1 MSAKP
6 TIATTENSVRTQLTP
21 SALQQENDIF
31 RGSGGVSEGNRAL
44 GFKPAF
50 YDMETGISYISRFAN
65 GKEAPMHVLDGLAD
79 ELVESRQ
86 ANGNVTAFKPGV
98 ISGFVQSNHFYTREQ
113 AALATAQLLTR
124 TQILSNP
131 LQHNDLLAAWER
143 FVLDQD
149 YPTDL
154 IRPVVED
161 SWRRC
166 HQFELDPELRH
177 APIISDKGQLEYSHF
192 LHSDLLNAARPI
204 LKRAEEHLYR
214 SDSLIL
220 LADAEGLILDLRA
233 DKQVATSAGD
243 INLIEGGIWSEK
255 VAGTNAIG
263 TALAA
268 AEPIQL
274 YGAEHFCAGIKHWTC
289 SADVIRD
296 PHDGMI
302 LGAVDLSGLTD
313 AYQSNALDFA
323 IMAARLIE
331 TNLASDYFRFRE
343 QVIEATKTMFDG
355 WKNEGLLAFDRRGRL
370 VKANQYAHRAIKELD
385 TDLVITPQC
394 RVPALDLD
402 TPSSAASIA
411 SITPD
416 WLKTPLRIPI
426 KLKDAEVGTLVVLS
440 VLDESNHN

>member
-1 MSAKP
+1 MSA
-6 TIATTENSVRTQLTP
+6 IRTQLTP
-21 SALQQENDIF
+21 SALQQENEIF
-31 RGSGGVSEGNRAL
+31 RGSGGISEGNRAL

-50 YDMETGISYISRFAN
+50 YDMETGTSHSSHFAN
-65 GKEAPMHVLDGLAD
+65 GFEAPMHVLDGLPD
-79 ELVESRQ
+79 KLVESRQ
-86 ANGNVTAFKPGV
+86 KNGKVIAVRPGV
-98 ISGFVQSNHFYTREQ
+98 ISGFVQSGNFYTREQ
-113 AALATAQLLTR
+113 AALATAQLMAR
-124 TQILSNP
+124 TQVLSNP
-131 LQHNDLLAAWER
+131 LQHNQLLAAWER

-166 HQFELDPELRH
+166 HKFELDPELRH

-192 LHSDLLNAARPI
+192 LHSDLLNAASPV

-220 LADAEGLILDLRA
+220 LADAGGQILDVRA
-233 DKQVATSAGD
+233 DENVIISAGN
-243 INLIEGGIWSEK
+243 INLIEGGVWSEQ

-331 TNLASDYFRFRE
+331 TNLASDYFIAR
-343 QVIEATKTMFDG
+343 QKVIEATKTMFDG
-355 WKNEGLLAFDRRGRL
+355 WKNEGLLAFDRHGRL
-370 VKANQYAHRAIKELD
+370 VKANQFAHRALEELGA
-385 TDLVITPQC
+385 DLVITPQC

-402 TPSSAASIA
+402 TPSSAASVA

-416 WLKTPLRIPI
+416 WLKMPLRLPI
-426 KLKDAEVGTLVVLS
+426 KLKGAEVGTLVVLS
-440 VLDESNHN
+440 VLDESSHH

>member
-1 MSAKP
+1 MSVKP
-6 TIATTENSVRTQLTP
+6 IDRTPNSTKRTQLTP
-21 SALQQENDIF
+21 SALQEENETF
-31 RGSGGVSEGNRAL
+31 RGSGGISEGNRAL

-50 YDMETGISYISRFAN
+50 YDMETGVSHPSLFAS
-65 GKEAPMHVLDGLAD
+65 GMEAPMHVLDGLPS
-79 ELVESRQ
+79 ELVESRLE
-86 ANGNVTAFKPGV
+86 NGKVAALKPGI

-113 AALATAQLLTR
+113 AALATAQLMTR
-124 TQILSNP
+124 TQMLSNP
-131 LQHNDLLAAWER
+131 QQHNQLLAAWER

-166 HQFELDPELRH
+166 HQFALDPELRF
-177 APIISDKGQLEYSHF
+177 APIISDRGQLEYSHF
-192 LHSDLLNAARPI
+192 LHADLLNAARPI
-204 LKRAEEHLYR
+204 LERAKEHLYR

-220 LADAEGLILDLRA
+220 LADAGGLILDVKA
-233 DKQVATSAGD
+233 DPHVIASAGD

-268 AEPIQL
+268 AEPVQL

-313 AYQSNALDFA
+313 SYQRNALDFA

-331 TNLASDYFRFRE
+331 TNLASAYFRSRE
-343 QVIEATKTMFDG
+343 QVIEATRNMFEG

-370 VKANQYAHRAIKELD
+370 VKANQFAHQALEELGA
-385 TDLVITPQC
+385 DLVITPQC

-402 TPSSAASIA
+402 VSPFTKIETPK
-411 SITPD
+411 
-416 WLKTPLRIPI
+416 WLEDPLRLPI
-426 KLKDAEVGTLVVLS
+426 KLKEHEVGTLVVLS
-440 VLDESNHN
+440 VHH

>member
-1 MSAKP
+1 MSARTTTTASSSP
-6 TIATTENSVRTQLTP
+6 TRTQLTP
-21 SALQQENDIF
+21 SALQQENETY
-31 RGSGGVSEGNRAL
+31 RGSGGISEGNRAL

-50 YDMETGISYISRFAN
+50 YDMETGVSHTSKFAN
-65 GKEAPMHVLDGLAD
+65 GLEAPMHVLDGLPN
-79 ELVESRQ
+79 EVVESRLEDGKV
-86 ANGNVTAFKPGV
+86 ATVKPGV
-98 ISGFVQSNHFYTREQ
+98 ISGFVQAGHFYTREQ
-113 AALATAQLLTR
+113 AALATAQLIAR
-124 TQILSNP
+124 TQMLSNP
-131 LQHNDLLAAWER
+131 LQHNQLLAAWER

-177 APIISDKGQLEYSHF
+177 APIISDKSQLEYSHY
-192 LHSDLLNAARPI
+192 LHSDLLNAAQPV
-204 LKRAEEHLYR
+204 LERAKEHLYR

-220 LADAEGLILDLRA
+220 LADAGGVILDVRA
-233 DKQVATSAGD
+233 DPHVITNAGN
-243 INLIEGGIWSEK
+243 INLIEGGIWSEE

-268 AEPIQL
+268 AEPVQL

-296 PHDGMI
+296 PHDGLI

-313 AYQSNALDFA
+313 SYQSNALDFA
-323 IMAARLIE
+323 IMATRLIE
-331 TNLASDYFRFRE
+331 ANLASDYFKSRE
-343 QVIEATKTMFDG
+343 QVIEATKIMFEG

-370 VKANQYAHRAIKELD
+370 VKANQLAHRAIEELEA
-385 TDLVITPQC
+385 DLVITPQC

-402 TPSSAASIA
+402 APASTA
-411 SITPD
+411 SMAPITPE
-416 WLKTPLRIPI
+416 WLKTLLQVPI
-426 KLKDAEVGTLVVLS
+426 KLKDNEVGTLVVLS
-440 VLDESNHN
+440 VHD

>member
-1 MSAKP
+1 MSVEP
-6 TIATTENSVRTQLTP
+6 TIITPNASTRTQLTP
-21 SALQQENDIF
+21 SALQQENDLF
-31 RGSGGVSEGNRAL
+31 RGSGGISEGNRAL

-50 YDMETGISYISRFAN
+50 YDMETGALHPSKFTN
-65 GKEAPMHVLDGLAD
+65 GIEAPMHVLDGLPS
-79 ELVESRQ
+79 ELVESRLE
-86 ANGNVTAFKPGV
+86 NGKVAAVKPGV
-98 ISGFVQSNHFYTREQ
+98 ISGFVQGNHFYTREQ
-113 AALATAQLLTR
+113 AALATAQLISR
-124 TQILSNP
+124 TQMLSNP
-131 LQHNDLLAAWER
+131 LQHNQLLAAWER
-143 FVLDQD
+143 FVVDQD

-177 APIISDKGQLEYSHF
+177 APIISDKGQLEYSHY
-192 LHSDLLNAARPI
+192 LHSDLLNAARPV
-204 LKRAEEHLYR
+204 LERAKEHLYR

-220 LADAEGLILDLRA
+220 LADAGGMILDVRA
-233 DKQVATSAGD
+233 DPHVITSAGN
-243 INLIEGGIWSEK
+243 INLIEGGIWSED

-268 AEPIQL
+268 AEPVQL

-323 IMAARLIE
+323 IMATRLIE
-331 TNLASDYFRFRE
+331 ANLASDYFRSRE
-343 QVIEATKTMFDG
+343 KVIEATKNMFEG

-370 VKANQYAHRAIKELD
+370 VKANQFSHQALEELGA
-385 TDLVITPQC
+385 DLVLTPEC

-402 TPSSAASIA
+402 APAASIE
-411 SITPD
+411 TPE
-416 WLKTPLRIPI
+416 WLETPLRLPI
-426 KLKDAEVGTLVVLS
+426 KLKDDEVGTLIVLS
-440 VLDESNHN
+440 IHH

>member
-6 TIATTENSVRTQLTP
+6 TIETTENSVRTQLTP
-21 SALQQENDIF
+21 SALQQENEIF

-50 YDMETGISYISRFAN
+50 YDMETGISYISRFGN
-65 GKEAPMHVLDGLAD
+65 GKEAPMHVLDGLPN

-86 ANGNVTAFKPGV
+86 ANGNVAAFKPGV

-124 TQILSNP
+124 TQMLSNP

-177 APIISDKGQLEYSHF
+177 APIISDKSQLEYSHF
-192 LHSDLLNAARPI
+192 LHSDLLNAARPV
-204 LKRAEEHLYR
+204 LKRAEQHLFR

-220 LADAEGLILDLRA
+220 LADAGGLILDVRA
-233 DKQVATSAGD
+233 DDHVITSAGD
-243 INLIEGGIWSEK
+243 INLIEGGVWSEK

-331 TNLASDYFRFRE
+331 TNLASDYFRSRE
-343 QVIEATKTMFDG
+343 RVIEATKTMFDG
-355 WKNEGLLAFDRRGRL
+355 WKNEGILAFDRRGRL
-370 VKANQYAHRAIKELD
+370 VKANQFAHKALEELGA
-385 TDLVITPQC
+385 DLVITPQC
-394 RVPALDLD
+394 RVPALDID
-402 TPSSAASIA
+402 APSSAESIT
-411 SITPD
+411 SITPE
-416 WLKTPLRIPI
+416 WLKTPLRLPI
-426 KLKDAEVGTLVVLS
+426 KLKDVEVGTLVVLS
-440 VLDESNHN
+440 VHN

>member
-1 MSAKP
+1 MSVKP
-6 TIATTENSVRTQLTP
+6 IITTPDTNKRTQLTP
-21 SALQQENDIF
+21 SALQQENELF
-31 RGSGGVSEGNRAL
+31 RGSGGISEGNRAL

-50 YDMETGISYISRFAN
+50 YDMETGVIHASKFAN
-65 GKEAPMHVLDGLAD
+65 GFEAPMHVLDGLPD
-79 ELVESRQ
+79 ELVESRLD
-86 ANGNVTAFKPGV
+86 NGKVAAVRPGV
-98 ISGFVQSNHFYTREQ
+98 ISGFVQNKHFYTREQ
-113 AALATAQLLTR
+113 AALATAQLIAR
-124 TQILSNP
+124 TQMLSDP
-131 LQHNDLLAAWER
+131 QQHNQLLSAWEK

-177 APIISDKGQLEYSHF
+177 APIISDKGQLEYSHY
-192 LHSDLLNAARPI
+192 LHSDLLNAAKPV
-204 LKRAEEHLYR
+204 LERAKEHLYR

-220 LADAEGLILDLRA
+220 LADAGGVVLDVRA
-233 DKQVATSAGD
+233 DQHVITTAGN
-243 INLIEGGIWSEK
+243 INLIEGGVWNEN

-268 AEPIQL
+268 AEPVQL

-296 PHDGMI
+296 PHDGLI

-313 AYQSNALDFA
+313 SYQRNALDFA

-331 TNLASDYFRFRE
+331 TNLASDYFKSRE
-343 QVIEATKTMFDG
+343 EVIEATKNMFDG

-370 VKANQYAHRAIKELD
+370 VKANQLAHKAVENMEA
-385 TDLVITPQC
+385 DLLITPQC

-402 TPSSAASIA
+402 APRSATEDTPE
-411 SITPD
+411 
-416 WLKTPLRIPI
+416 WLETPLRLPI
-426 KLKDAEVGTLVVLS
+426 KLKDREVGTLIVLS
-440 VLDESNHN
+440 VNH

>member
-1 MSAKP
+1 
-6 TIATTENSVRTQLTP
+6 LTP
-21 SALQQENDIF
+21 SALQEENDLY
-31 RGSGGVSEGNRAL
+31 RGSGGISEGNRAL

-50 YDMETGISYISRFAN
+50 YDMETGISHVSKFAN
-65 GKEAPMHVLDGLAD
+65 GLEAPMHILEGLPD
-79 ELVESRQ
+79 EVVESRQ
-86 ANGNVTAFKPGV
+86 EDGKVAAVKPGV

-113 AALATAQLLTR
+113 AALATAQLITR
-124 TQILSNP
+124 TQMLSNP
-131 LQHNDLLAAWER
+131 LQHNQLLAAWQR
-143 FVLDQD
+143 FVLGQD
-149 YPTDL
+149 YPTNL

-166 HQFELDPELRH
+166 HQFDLDPELRH
-177 APIISDKGQLEYSHF
+177 APIISDRSQLEYSHY
-192 LHSDLLNAARPI
+192 LHSDLLNAATPV
-204 LKRAEEHLYR
+204 LKRAKEHLYR

-220 LADAEGLILDLRA
+220 LADASGVILDVRA
-233 DKQVATSAGD
+233 DPHVITSAGN

-263 TALAA
+263 TALAT
-268 AEPIQL
+268 AEPVQL

-323 IMAARLIE
+323 IMATRLIE
-331 TNLASDYFRFRE
+331 ANLASDYFRSRE
-343 QVIEATKTMFDG
+343 RVIEATKNMFEG
-355 WKNEGLLAFDRRGRL
+355 WKSEGLLAFDRRGRL
-370 VKANQYAHRAIKELD
+370 VKANQLAHRALSD
-385 TDLVITPQC
+385 QGADLVISPQC

-402 TPSSAASIA
+402 APSSVAALA
-411 SITPD
+411 SITPA

-426 KLKDAEVGTLVVLS
+426 KLKDNEVGTLIVLS
-440 VLDESNHN
+440 IYD

>member
-1 MSAKP
+1 MSA
-6 TIATTENSVRTQLTP
+6 IITTTTPSSSVRTQLTP
-21 SALQQENDIF
+21 SALQEENDLY
-31 RGSGGVSEGNRAL
+31 RGSGGISEGNRAL

-50 YDMETGISYISRFAN
+50 YDMETGISHVSKFAN
-65 GKEAPMHVLDGLAD
+65 GLEAPMHILEGLPD
-79 ELVESRQ
+79 EVVESRQ
-86 ANGNVTAFKPGV
+86 EDGKVAAVKPGV

-113 AALATAQLLTR
+113 AALATAQLITR
-124 TQILSNP
+124 TQMLSNP
-131 LQHNDLLAAWER
+131 LQHNQLLAAWQR
-143 FVLDQD
+143 FVLGQD
-149 YPTDL
+149 YPTNL

-166 HQFELDPELRH
+166 HQFDLDPELRH
-177 APIISDKGQLEYSHF
+177 APIISDRSQLEYSHY
-192 LHSDLLNAARPI
+192 LHSDLLNAATPV
-204 LKRAEEHLYR
+204 LKRAKEHLYR

-220 LADAEGLILDLRA
+220 LADASGVILDVRA
-233 DKQVATSAGD
+233 DPHVITSAGN

-263 TALAA
+263 TALAT
-268 AEPIQL
+268 AEPVQL

-323 IMAARLIE
+323 IMATRLIE
-331 TNLASDYFRFRE
+331 ANLASDYFRSRE
-343 QVIEATKTMFDG
+343 RVIEATKNMFEG
-355 WKNEGLLAFDRRGRL
+355 WKSEGLLAFDRRGRL
-370 VKANQYAHRAIKELD
+370 VKANQLAHRALND
-385 TDLVITPQC
+385 QGADLVISPQC

-402 TPSSAASIA
+402 APSSVDALA
-411 SITPD
+411 SITPA

-426 KLKDAEVGTLVVLS
+426 KLKDNEVGTLIVLS
-440 VLDESNHN
+440 IYD

>member
-1 MSAKP
+1 MSA
-6 TIATTENSVRTQLTP
+6 IITTTTPSSSVRTQLTP
-21 SALQQENDIF
+21 SALQEENDLY
-31 RGSGGVSEGNRAL
+31 RGSGGISEGNRAL

-50 YDMETGISYISRFAN
+50 YDMETGISHVSKFAN
-65 GKEAPMHVLDGLAD
+65 GLEAPMHILEGLPD
-79 ELVESRQ
+79 EVVESRQ
-86 ANGNVTAFKPGV
+86 EDGKVAAVKPGV

-113 AALATAQLLTR
+113 AALATAQLITR
-124 TQILSNP
+124 TQMLSNP
-131 LQHNDLLAAWER
+131 LQHNQLLAAWQR
-143 FVLDQD
+143 FVLGQD
-149 YPTDL
+149 YPTNL

-166 HQFELDPELRH
+166 HQFDLDPELRH
-177 APIISDKGQLEYSHF
+177 APIISDRSQLEYSHY
-192 LHSDLLNAARPI
+192 LHSDLLNAATPV
-204 LKRAEEHLYR
+204 LKRAKEHLYR

-220 LADAEGLILDLRA
+220 LADASGVILDVRA
-233 DKQVATSAGD
+233 DPHVITSAGN

-263 TALAA
+263 TALAT
-268 AEPIQL
+268 AEPVQL

-323 IMAARLIE
+323 IMATRLIE
-331 TNLASDYFRFRE
+331 ANLASDYFRSRE
-343 QVIEATKTMFDG
+343 RVIEATKNMFEG
-355 WKNEGLLAFDRRGRL
+355 WKSEGLLAFDRRGRL
-370 VKANQYAHRAIKELD
+370 VKANQLAHRALSD
-385 TDLVITPQC
+385 QGADLVISPQC

-402 TPSSAASIA
+402 APSSVAALA
-411 SITPD
+411 SITPA

-426 KLKDAEVGTLVVLS
+426 KLKDNEVGTLIVLS
-440 VLDESNHN
+440 IYD